1 MKIIVLNQNDINEI
15 FQMKDAIQADKDAF
29 KLYSMGKS
37 NIPLRYNLDVPEHEG
52 QSLYMPGYVADA
64 NALGVKI
71 VSVFPKNIEKGLTSV
86 PATMVLVN
94 IETGEV
100 CSLID
105 GTYLTRL
112 RTGAAS
118 GAATDVLA
126 KQDSKVFALFGTG
139 GQAESQLEAVLTVRP
154 IELVKVFDI
163 SPERAEDFA
172 QRMTSLFGEKF
183 NVKIVA
189 AKSSAEAVE
198 DADII
203 TCVTTST
210 KPVFDGKLV
219 KKGCHINGVGS
230 YTPAMNEIDEYIITH
245 ADKVYLDTRDGVLNE
260 SGDLIIPIQNDTFSA
275 DKVAGELGE
284 VIWGKVEG
292 RVNDDEI
299 TVFKTTGS
307 AVLDV
312 VTGQRI
318 YEAALAKGAGSVIE
332 F

>member
-1 MKIIVLNQNDINEI
+1 MKIIVLNQSEI
-15 FQMKDAIQADKDAF
+15 SRVFTMKDAIQADKDAL
-29 KLYSMGKS
+29 KLYSLGKS
-37 NIPLRYNLDVPEHEG
+37 NVPLRYNLDVPQHEG

-64 NALGVKI
+64 NALGIKI

-94 IETGEV
+94 SETGEV

-112 RTGAAS
+112 RTGAVS

-126 KQDSKVFALFGTG
+126 RKDSRIFALFGTG

-154 IELVKVFDI
+154 VELVKVFDI
-163 SPERAEDFA
+163 SPERAKDFA
-172 QRMTSLFGEKF
+172 ERMTELFGEKF
-183 NVKIVA
+183 NVTITA
-189 AKSSAEAVE
+189 AGSAEEAVK

-203 TCVTTST
+203 TCVTTSSR
-210 KPVFDGKLV
+210 PVFDGRLV

-230 YTPAMNEIDEYIITH
+230 YTPAMNEIDEYLITH
-245 ADKVYLDTRDGVLNE
+245 ADKVYVDTRNGVLNE
-260 SGDLIIPIQNDTFSA
+260 SGDLIVPIQNGTYRA
-275 DKVAGELGE
+275 DMLTGELGE
-284 VIWGKVEG
+284 VLAGKADG
-292 RVNDDEI
+292 RQSDDEI
-299 TVFKTTGS
+299 TVFKTTGT
-307 AVLDV
+307 AVMDV

-318 YEAALAKGAGSVIE
+318 YEAALEKGAGSIIE